1 MTDLRDAA
9 EHAYRALAQLAA
21 SLRESGHL
29 IEAATVEEA
38 QDDCRAAVRF
48 ATRSP
53 PPALAHAERRD
64 RP

>member
-1 MTDLRDAA
+1 MSTIPTAA
-9 EHAYRALAQLAA
+9 TAAYTALAQLAA
-21 SLRESGHL
+21 ALRTEGHL

-53 PPALAHAERRD
+53 PSALAHAERRD